1 MRFFFIL
8 FFIPT
13 LSFGQ
18 SIKLACQETSLIDYS
33 KVQII
38 EFKNEDIN
46 EFEYSFDQNL
56 FVLKERFQ
64 DLQYEYMGEDDVSY
78 HFRIETDFSFNTLIL
93 YIKIS
98 RYEMYFI
105 LIVYLKKTYYGDCN
119 KKILRYERNIFYP
132 DSVNLKKTY
141 YGDCNKS
148 DSFFAALK

>member
-78 HFRIETDFSFNTLIL
+78 HFRIETDISFNTLIL
-93 YIKIS
+93 Y
-98 RYEMYFI
+98 
-105 LIVYLKKTYYGDCN
+105 

-132 DSVNLKKTY
+132 ESVNLKKTY

>member
-93 YIKIS
+93 Y
-98 RYEMYFI
+98 
-105 LIVYLKKTYYGDCN
+105 

-148 DSFFAALK
+148 DSYFAALK

>member
-8 FFIPT
+8 FLIPT

-64 DLQYEYMGEDDVSY
+64 DLQYEYMGEDDVSF

-93 YIKIS
+93 Y
-98 RYEMYFI
+98 
-105 LIVYLKKTYYGDCN
+105 

>member
-1 MRFFFIL
+1 MRFLFIL

-56 FVLKERFQ
+56 FILKERFQ

-93 YIKIS
+93 Y
-98 RYEMYFI
+98 
-105 LIVYLKKTYYGDCN
+105 

-141 YGDCNKS
+141 YGDCNES

>member
-1 MRFFFIL
+1 MKFFFIL

-64 DLQYEYMGEDDVSY
+64 DLQYDYMGEDDVSY
-78 HFRIETDFSFNTLIL
+78 HFRIETDISFNTLIL
-93 YIKIS
+93 YKNIF
-98 RYEMYFI
+98 RYERNVFYPDS
-105 LIVYLKKTYYGDCN
+105 VHLKKTYYGDCN
-119 KKILRYERNIFYP
+119 KL
-132 DSVNLKKTY
+132 DSI
-141 YGDCNKS
+141 
-148 DSFFAALK
+148 FAALL

>member
-56 FVLKERFQ
+56 FILKESFQ

-93 YIKIS
+93 Y
-98 RYEMYFI
+98 
-105 LIVYLKKTYYGDCN
+105 

>member
-78 HFRIETDFSFNTLIL
+78 HFRIETDLSFNTLIL
-93 YIKIS
+93 Y
-98 RYEMYFI
+98 
-105 LIVYLKKTYYGDCN
+105 

-132 DSVNLKKTY
+132 DTVNLKKTY

>member
-56 FVLKERFQ
+56 FILKERFQ
-64 DLQYEYMGEDDVSY
+64 DLQYEYMGEAVSY
-78 HFRIETDFSFNTLIL
+78 THLTLPTKRI
-93 YIKIS
+93 
-98 RYEMYFI
+98 
-105 LIVYLKKTYYGDCN
+105 V
-119 KKILRYERNIFYP
+119 
-132 DSVNLKKTY
+132 
-141 YGDCNKS
+141 
-148 DSFFAALK
+148 

>member
-1 MRFFFIL
+1 MRLFFIL

-13 LSFGQ
+13 ISFGQ

-38 EFKNEDIN
+38 EFKNEDIS

-56 FVLKERFQ
+56 FILKERFQ

-93 YIKIS
+93 Y
-98 RYEMYFI
+98 
-105 LIVYLKKTYYGDCN
+105 

>member
-38 EFKNEDIN
+38 EFKNEDIS

-93 YIKIS
+93 Y
-98 RYEMYFI
+98 
-105 LIVYLKKTYYGDCN
+105 KT
-119 KKILRYERNIFYP
+119 ILRYERNIFYP

>member
-1 MRFFFIL
+1 MRFLFIL

-18 SIKLACQETSLIDYS
+18 SIKLACQEISLIDYS

-93 YIKIS
+93 Y
-98 RYEMYFI
+98 
-105 LIVYLKKTYYGDCN
+105 

>member
-1 MRFFFIL
+1 MRFLFIL

-38 EFKNEDIN
+38 EFKNEDIS

-56 FVLKERFQ
+56 FILKERFQ

-78 HFRIETDFSFNTLIL
+78 HFRIETDISFNTLIL
-93 YIKIS
+93 Y
-98 RYEMYFI
+98 
-105 LIVYLKKTYYGDCN
+105 

>member
-56 FVLKERFQ
+56 SVLKERFQ

-93 YIKIS
+93 Y
-98 RYEMYFI
+98 
-105 LIVYLKKTYYGDCN
+105 

-148 DSFFAALK
+148 ESFFAALK

>member
-13 LSFGQ
+13 LSFGK

-38 EFKNEDIN
+38 EFKNQDIN
-46 EFEYSFDQNL
+46 EFEYSFDKNL

-93 YIKIS
+93 Y
-98 RYEMYFI
+98 
-105 LIVYLKKTYYGDCN
+105 

>member
-1 MRFFFIL
+1 MRFLLIL

-13 LSFGQ
+13 LSFGK

-56 FVLKERFQ
+56 FVLEERFQ

-93 YIKIS
+93 Y
-98 RYEMYFI
+98 
-105 LIVYLKKTYYGDCN
+105 

>member
-46 EFEYSFDQNL
+46 EFEYSFDQDL
-56 FVLKERFQ
+56 FVFKERFQ

-93 YIKIS
+93 Y
-98 RYEMYFI
+98 
-105 LIVYLKKTYYGDCN
+105 

>member
-56 FVLKERFQ
+56 FVLKERFE
-64 DLQYEYMGEDDVSY
+64 DLQYEYMGEDEVSY

-93 YIKIS
+93 Y
-98 RYEMYFI
+98 
-105 LIVYLKKTYYGDCN
+105 

>member
-1 MRFFFIL
+1 MRFLFIL

-38 EFKNEDIN
+38 EFKNQDIN

-56 FVLKERFQ
+56 FILKERFQ

-93 YIKIS
+93 Y
-98 RYEMYFI
+98 
-105 LIVYLKKTYYGDCN
+105 

>member
-38 EFKNEDIN
+38 EFKNEDIS

-56 FVLKERFQ
+56 FILKERFQ

-93 YIKIS
+93 Y
-98 RYEMYFI
+98 
-105 LIVYLKKTYYGDCN
+105 

>member
-56 FVLKERFQ
+56 FLLKERFQ

-93 YIKIS
+93 Y
-98 RYEMYFI
+98 
-105 LIVYLKKTYYGDCN
+105 

-132 DSVNLKKTY
+132 DSVNLKKSY

>member
-1 MRFFFIL
+1 MKFFFIL

-46 EFEYSFDQNL
+46 EFEYSFDQDL
-56 FVLKERFQ
+56 FVFKERFQ

-93 YIKIS
+93 Y
-98 RYEMYFI
+98 
-105 LIVYLKKTYYGDCN
+105 

>member
-1 MRFFFIL
+1 MRFIFIL
-8 FFIPT
+8 LFIPNLT
-13 LSFGQ
+13 FGQ
-18 SIKLACQETSLIDYS
+18 DIKLVCQEKSLIDYS
-33 KVQII
+33 KVQVFK
-38 EFKNEDIN
+38 FKNKDIN

-93 YIKIS
+93 YKQ
-98 RYEMYFI
+98 
-105 LIVYLKKTYYGDCN
+105 
-119 KKILRYERNIFYP
+119 ILRYERNIFYP

>member
-1 MRFFFIL
+1 MRFVFIL

-38 EFKNEDIN
+38 EFKNDDIN
-46 EFEYSFDQNL
+46 EFEYSFDKNP

-93 YIKIS
+93 Y
-98 RYEMYFI
+98 
-105 LIVYLKKTYYGDCN
+105 

-132 DSVNLKKTY
+132 DTVNLKKTY

>member
-1 MRFFFIL
+1 MRFLFIL

-93 YIKIS
+93 Y
-98 RYEMYFI
+98 
-105 LIVYLKKTYYGDCN
+105 

-132 DSVNLKKTY
+132 DTVNLKKTY

>member
-1 MRFFFIL
+1 MKFFFIL

-64 DLQYEYMGEDDVSY
+64 DLQYEYMGEDDVSF

-93 YIKIS
+93 Y
-98 RYEMYFI
+98 
-105 LIVYLKKTYYGDCN
+105 

>member
-38 EFKNEDIN
+38 EFKNEDID

-93 YIKIS
+93 Y
-98 RYEMYFI
+98 
-105 LIVYLKKTYYGDCN
+105 

>member
-1 MRFFFIL
+1 MKFFFIL

-38 EFKNEDIN
+38 EFKNEDID
-46 EFEYSFDQNL
+46 EFEYSFDQDL
-56 FVLKERFQ
+56 FVFKERFQ
-64 DLQYEYMGEDDVSY
+64 DLQYDYMGEDDVSY

-93 YIKIS
+93 Y
-98 RYEMYFI
+98 
-105 LIVYLKKTYYGDCN
+105 

>member
-56 FVLKERFQ
+56 FLLKERFQ

-93 YIKIS
+93 Y
-98 RYEMYFI
+98 
-105 LIVYLKKTYYGDCN
+105 

-132 DSVNLKKTY
+132 ESVNLKKTY
-141 YGDCNKS
+141 YGDCNES

>member
-1 MRFFFIL
+1 MKFFFIL
-8 FFIPT
+8 FFIPS

-93 YIKIS
+93 Y
-98 RYEMYFI
+98 
-105 LIVYLKKTYYGDCN
+105 

-132 DSVNLKKTY
+132 DTVNLKKTY
-141 YGDCNKS
+141 YGDCNKL

>member
-38 EFKNEDIN
+38 KFKNEDIN

-56 FVLKERFQ
+56 SVLKERFQ

-93 YIKIS
+93 Y
-98 RYEMYFI
+98 
-105 LIVYLKKTYYGDCN
+105 

-132 DSVNLKKTY
+132 ESVNLKKTY
-141 YGDCNKS
+141 YGDCNES

>member
-1 MRFFFIL
+1 MRFLFIL

-93 YIKIS
+93 Y
-98 RYEMYFI
+98 
-105 LIVYLKKTYYGDCN
+105 

-148 DSFFAALK
+148 ESFFAALK

>member
-46 EFEYSFDQNL
+46 EFEYSLDQTP
-56 FVLKERFQ
+56 FILKERFQ

-93 YIKIS
+93 Y
-98 RYEMYFI
+98 
-105 LIVYLKKTYYGDCN
+105 

>member
-38 EFKNEDIN
+38 EFKNEDIS

-56 FVLKERFQ
+56 FILKERFQ

-93 YIKIS
+93 Y
-98 RYEMYFI
+98 
-105 LIVYLKKTYYGDCN
+105 

-132 DSVNLKKTY
+132 ESVNLKKTY

>member
-78 HFRIETDFSFNTLIL
+78 HFRIETDYSFSTLIL
-93 YIKIS
+93 Y
-98 RYEMYFI
+98 
-105 LIVYLKKTYYGDCN
+105 

>member
-56 FVLKERFQ
+56 FLLKERFQ

-93 YIKIS
+93 Y
-98 RYEMYFI
+98 
-105 LIVYLKKTYYGDCN
+105 

-132 DSVNLKKTY
+132 NSVNLKKTY

>member
-33 KVQII
+33 KVKVI

-56 FVLKERFQ
+56 FVFKERFH

-93 YIKIS
+93 Y
-98 RYEMYFI
+98 
-105 LIVYLKKTYYGDCN
+105 

>member
-1 MRFFFIL
+1 MKFFFIL

-46 EFEYSFDQNL
+46 EFEYSFDQNP
-56 FVLKERFQ
+56 FILKERFQ

-93 YIKIS
+93 Y
-98 RYEMYFI
+98 
-105 LIVYLKKTYYGDCN
+105 

>member
-1 MRFFFIL
+1 MRFLFIL

-38 EFKNEDIN
+38 EFKNEHIN

-64 DLQYEYMGEDDVSY
+64 DLQYDYMGEDDVSY

-93 YIKIS
+93 Y
-98 RYEMYFI
+98 
-105 LIVYLKKTYYGDCN
+105 